1 MPRLHQ
7 LLSTI
12 KGWNAAT
19 LLVVLVGPKRIY
31 KKFTFVCRQ
40 NNQNPAAIRE
50 NLRQGLVHVEP
61 SYVREKKYLEGVV

>member
-40 NNQNPAAIRE
+40 NRQNPAAIRE
-50 NLRQGLVHVEP
+50 NLRQGFVHFEP
-61 SYVREKKYLEGVV
+61 SYVRERNCLEGVV